1 MTVPGYATDVLV
13 DADWARATSTTRPSA
28 SSRSTSTRPPTSRA
42 TCRAR
47 SAGTGPASWPTA
59 VRRDIASRED
69 FSELLCASGIGP
81 DTTIVLYGD
90 NNNWFAAWAYW
101 QLKLFGHR
109 DVRILNGG
117 RKFWLDNGL
126 PLTPTCRPIAATGYQ
141 LPEPDFALRAFRD
154 DILPRLG
161 DPELA
166 LVDVRSPAEFAGEI
180 IAPPGMSETAQR
192 PGHIPGAASIPWAQT
207 VREDGTFKG
216 RDELSDLYEAK
227 GVTPDK
233 DVIAYCR
240 IGERSSHSWFVLHE
254 LLGYRR
260 VRNYDGSW
268 TEWGSMVGVP
278 IEKPVPAAVQ
288 LTPAFRPPASGP
300 PNLSPGRNRQ
310 QSPGPTGASVSG
322 VSHGPRRRAAAPCSV
337 SRSGDP

>member
-1 MTVPGYATDVLV
+1 MTVSGYATDVLV
-13 DADWARATSTTRPSA
+13 DADWAQQHLADPSVRLVEVDVDTTSYEQSHIPGA
-28 SSRSTSTRPPTSRA
+28 VAWNWTSQLA
-42 TCRAR
+42 D
-47 SAGTGPASWPTA
+47 GI
-59 VRRDIASRED
+59 RRDIASRDE
-69 FSELLCASGIGP
+69 FSTLVGQSGIGP

-117 RKFWLDNGL
+117 RKLWLDQGL
-126 PLTPTCRPIAATGYQ
+126 PLTTDVPSHPATGYR

-161 DPELA
+161 DPTLA
-166 LVDVRSPAEFAGEI
+166 LVDVRSPAEFNGEI

-192 PGHIPGAASIPWAQT
+192 AGHIPGAASIPWAQT
-207 VREDGTFKG
+207 VREDGTFKS
-216 RDELSDLYEAK
+216 RDELANLYEAK
-227 GVTPDK
+227 GITSDK

-254 LLGYRR
+254 LLGYKR

-268 TEWGSMVGVP
+268 TEYGSLIGVP
-278 IEKPVPAAVQ
+278 IEKPVAV
-288 LTPAFRPPASGP
+288 
-300 PNLSPGRNRQ
+300 
-310 QSPGPTGASVSG
+310 GAG
-322 VSHGPRRRAAAPCSV
+322 A
-337 SRSGDP
+337 

>member
-1 MTVPGYATDVLV
+1 VTVPGYAKDVLV
-13 DADWARATSTTRPSA
+13 DADWAKAHLDDPAVRFVEVDVDTTAFEQSHIPGAIGWNWTSQLA
-28 SSRSTSTRPPTSRA
+28 D
-42 TCRAR
+42 
-47 SAGTGPASWPTA
+47 G
-59 VRRDIASRED
+59 VRRDIASREA
-69 FSELLCASGIGP
+69 FSKLLSESGISP

-126 PLTPTCRPIAATGYQ
+126 PLSTDVDAYPATGYQ
-141 LPEPDFALRAFRD
+141 LPEADYALRAFRD

-161 DPELA
+161 ATDFA
-166 LVDVRSPAEFAGEI
+166 LVDVRSPAEFNGEV
-180 IAPPGMSETAQR
+180 IAPPGMTETAQR
-192 PGHIPGAASIPWAQT
+192 AGHIPGAASIPWAQT
-207 VREDGTFKG
+207 VREDGTFKS
-216 RDELSDLYEAK
+216 REDLETLYEAK

-254 LLGYRR
+254 LLGYQR

-268 TEWGSMVGVP
+268 TEWGSMVGMP
-278 IEKPVPAAVQ
+278 IEKPVAV
-288 LTPAFRPPASGP
+288 TA
-300 PNLSPGRNRQ
+300 
-310 QSPGPTGASVSG
+310 
-322 VSHGPRRRAAAPCSV
+322 
-337 SRSGDP
+337 

>member
-1 MTVPGYATDVLV
+1 MTVAGYAKDVLV
-13 DADWARATSTTRPSA
+13 DSDWARAHLDDANVRFVEVDVDTTSYDQSHIPGA
-28 SSRSTSTRPPTSRA
+28 VGWNWTSQLA
-42 TCRAR
+42 D
-47 SAGTGPASWPTA
+47 GI
-59 VRRDIASRED
+59 RRDIASRDE
-69 FSELLCASGIGP
+69 FSQLLSKSGIDP
-81 DTTIVLYGD
+81 ETTIVLYGD

-126 PLTPTCRPIAATGYQ
+126 PLSTDVPEYRDTSYR

-154 DILPRLG
+154 DILPRIG
-161 DPELA
+161 DTTLA
-166 LVDVRSPAEFAGEI
+166 LVDVRSPAEFNGEI

-207 VREDGTFKG
+207 VREDGTFKS
-216 RDELSDLYEAK
+216 RDELEALYEAK

-268 TEWGSMVGVP
+268 TEWGSMVGLP
-278 IEKPVPAAVQ
+278 IEKPVPV
-288 LTPAFRPPASGP
+288 PA
-300 PNLSPGRNRQ
+300 
-310 QSPGPTGASVSG
+310 
-322 VSHGPRRRAAAPCSV
+322 
-337 SRSGDP
+337 